1 MTHPPGTR
9 LGSMRP
15 GPTQPT
21 HTGSHASAA
30 THRQLEEAH
39 LPWRSPHGKTAQGF
53 LARDT
58 LTRRYSQRAGGFNKQ
73 NISGIRALHGTVSVK
88 PRGVLAES
96 RNIKVQ
102 TTLARSRSKK

>member
-21 HTGSHASAA
+21 RTGSHASAA

-39 LPWRSPHGKTAQGF
+39 LPRRSPHGKTEQGF
-53 LARDT
+53 PARET
-58 LTRRYSQRAGGFNKQ
+58 LTRGYSQRAECCPWTFT
-73 NISGIRALHGTVSVK
+73 AVPSVK
-88 PRGVLAES
+88 V
-96 RNIKVQ
+96 IVQ
-102 TTLARSRSKK
+102 KG

>member
-21 HTGSHASAA
+21 RTGSHASAA

-39 LPWRSPHGKTAQGF
+39 LPRRSPHGKTEQGF
-53 LARDT
+53 PARET
-58 LTRRYSQRAGGFNKQ
+58 LTRGYSQREGVGLLRSIQCTWNIGGARSAPKQ
-73 NISGIRALHGTVSVK
+73 N
-88 PRGVLAES
+88 LATLKVDTRS
-96 RNIKVQ
+96 RN
-102 TTLARSRSKK
+102 

>member
-21 HTGSHASAA
+21 RTGSHASAA

-39 LPWRSPHGKTAQGF
+39 LPRRSPHGKTEQGF
-53 LARDT
+53 PARET
-58 LTRRYSQRAGGFNKQ
+58 LTRGYSQR
-73 NISGIRALHGTVSVK
+73 VSH
-88 PRGVLAES
+88 ES
-96 RNIKVQ
+96 RFVFWTTCSSFSVQ
-102 TTLARSRSKK
+102 GGRGTTLGLIIK

>member
-21 HTGSHASAA
+21 RTGSHASAA

-39 LPWRSPHGKTAQGF
+39 LPRRSPHGKTEQGF
-53 LARDT
+53 PARET
-58 LTRRYSQRAGGFNKQ
+58 LTRGYSQRESSPDDLHEKQ
-73 NISGIRALHGTVSVK
+73 
-88 PRGVLAES
+88 
-96 RNIKVQ
+96 
-102 TTLARSRSKK
+102 ARCMSSSLIHVAYG

>member
-39 LPWRSPHGKTAQGF
+39 LPWRSPHGKTVQGF

-58 LTRRYSQRAGGFNKQ
+58 LN
-73 NISGIRALHGTVSVK
+73 
-88 PRGVLAES
+88 
-96 RNIKVQ
+96 
-102 TTLARSRSKK
+102 

>member
-21 HTGSHASAA
+21 RTGSHASAA

-39 LPWRSPHGKTAQGF
+39 LPRRSPHGKTEQGF
-53 LARDT
+53 PARET
-58 LTRRYSQRAGGFNKQ
+58 LTRGYSQRVV
-73 NISGIRALHGTVSVK
+73 SLHS
-88 PRGVLAES
+88 ACSEF
-96 RNIKVQ
+96 
-102 TTLARSRSKK
+102 